1 MRLLMSVFL
10 LCLFLSI
17 PISANTS
24 TPERHQS
31 LLQFSP
37 FEITAT
43 HLKQYKPNTAISI
56 QFNYFI
62 YRTTLA
68 EMLVCQ
74 FLSLAFVMSLFYL
87 NTNQ

>member
-1 MRLLMSVFL
+1 MRLLTSVFL

-17 PISANTS
+17 PISTNAS
-24 TPERHQS
+24 TPERRQS
-31 LLQFSP
+31 LLQFSS

-43 HLKQYKPNTAISI
+43 NFKQYKSNAVINI
-56 QFNYFI
+56 QLNHST
-62 YRTTLA
+62 YRATLA
-68 EMLVCQ
+68 EIFAYQ